1 MYNLALKYLSPF
13 VLLGI
18 ILAAAYFYYTNT
30 QSRIESLA
38 SQNTTLSQQN
48 LSYQSQIQRLSN
60 DINRITNEQR
70 LLQQRLQQSE
80 KYYNELLATFR
91 RHDFTNLVLQRPGL
105 IERRVNDATK
115 QVFEDLE
122 SITRND

>member
-1 MYNLALKYLSPF
+1 MYKLLLRYGSP
-13 VLLGI
+13 LLLLTI
-18 ILAAAYFYYTNT
+18 IFGAAYFYYTNT

-38 SQNTTLSQQN
+38 SQNTSLSQQN
-48 LSYQSQIQRLSN
+48 LNYQSQIERLN
-60 DINRITNEQR
+60 QDINRITNEQR

-80 KYYNELLATFR
+80 QYYDELQALFR
-91 RHDFTNLVLQRPGL
+91 RHNFTNLVLQRPGL